1 MWLNVCN
8 VAAASVKVFVVIK
21 CHAKL
26 SGDVAT
32 VSVKVPVLIKCHA
45 ILAK

>member
-1 MWLNVCN
+1 MNVANVCN

-32 VSVKVPVLIKCHA
+32 ASVKGSCADKMPCHTH
-45 ILAK
+45 